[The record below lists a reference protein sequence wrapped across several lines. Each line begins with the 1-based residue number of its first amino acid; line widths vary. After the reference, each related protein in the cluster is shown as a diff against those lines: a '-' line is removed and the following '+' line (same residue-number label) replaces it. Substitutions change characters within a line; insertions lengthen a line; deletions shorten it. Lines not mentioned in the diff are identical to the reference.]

1 MNAER
6 AWELEPSPAGLQSR
20 APGKVFRFWPEDLS
34 PGCSTWLAARAGA
47 QIYLQKIKISLSSDI
62 KEATTRLC
70 PCWEPAQHGTSPILV
85 QNLLLGILGSP
96 PSIACRLKGLHV

>member
-6 AWELEPSPAGLQSR
+6 AWELEPSPAWLQSR
-20 APGKVFRFWPEDLS
+20 APGKVFRFWP
-34 PGCSTWLAARAGA
+34 GCSNWLAARAGG
-47 QIYLQKIKISLSSDI
+47 QIYLQKIKMSLSSDI
-62 KEATTRLC
+62 KEATTRLY
-70 PCWEPAQHGTSPILV
+70 PCWEPAQHETSPILV